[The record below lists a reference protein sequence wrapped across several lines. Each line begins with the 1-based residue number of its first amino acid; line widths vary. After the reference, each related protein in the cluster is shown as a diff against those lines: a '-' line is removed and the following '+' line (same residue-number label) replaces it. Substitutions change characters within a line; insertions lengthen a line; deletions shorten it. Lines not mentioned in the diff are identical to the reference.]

1 MILIVQRTKMP
12 TKDEMS
18 KFAKAIE
25 EMVADSD
32 YNYIEAIVEYCR
44 ETGLELE
51 VAATLVNNNLK
62 AKIESDAMDNNLLKE
77 KGARLPI

>member
-1 MILIVQRTKMP
+1 MP